1 MGDFQLRYKQF
12 SERSI
17 LVEWPSIIDKIVLED
32 LIIFK
37 EKLEKSLLKEVVYI
51 KSAYSSLLIVYKT
64 TINNIYDKIQA
75 LKDLYSSR
83 ESVLIGPSLLWKIP
97 VCYTDEFAIDI
108 VEISHKKNLSKQDII
123 TLHTQSVYTVFLIGF
138 LPGFLYLGGLHK
150 ALHFLRKQ
158 TPRLQIKKGAVGIG
172 GKQTGVYPCQGP
184 GGWNVIGNSPIN
196 FFNLAKERPCFAKPG
211 DRIAFYDISL
221 KEHKDIYTLDQ
232 AGVYQLESE
241 VIRG

>member
-12 SERSI
+12 SECSI
-17 LVEWPSIIDKIVLED
+17 LIEWPSKIDKMVLED

-37 EKLEKSLLKEVVYI
+37 EKLATSLLKEIVYV

-64 TINNIYDKIQA
+64 TINNIYDKIQV
-75 LKDLYSSR
+75 LKDLYSSG
-83 ESVLIGPSLLWKIP
+83 EPVLIGPSLLWKIP
-97 VCYTDEFAIDI
+97 VCYADEFSIDI
-108 VEISHKKNLSKQDII
+108 EEISQKKYLSKQDII
-123 TLHTQSVYTVFLIGF
+123 TLHTRSVYTVFLIGF

-150 ALHFLRKQ
+150 DLYFPRKQ
-158 TPRLQIKKGAVGIG
+158 TPRLKLKKGAVGIG
-172 GKQTGVYPCQGP
+172 GKQTGVYPCQSP

-196 FFNLAKERPCFAKPG
+196 FFNMSKERPCFARPG
-211 DRIAFYDISL
+211 DRIAFYDIDL
-221 KEHKDIYTLDQ
+221 KAHKDIYTLDQ